1 MAYIANKPVRFDR
14 DYKVG
19 EVIPDA
25 VIAPGMTR
33 KLVEMGRIL
42 YVDLPQSGGT
52 EETSGQQQNDLQ
64 GGAESAP
71 DGDSGAGDI
80 NTQPDGESPQGGA
93 ESGAEGAE
101 DAPVGEDTGVP
112 ASGEFVCEVCGRAF
126 KSQNALAAHSRSH
139 KD

>member
-19 EVIPDA
+19 EIIPDE

-42 YVDLPQSGGT
+42 HIDLPQSGGAD
-52 EETSGQQQNDLQ
+52 ETSGEQQND
-64 GGAESAP
+64 
-71 DGDSGAGDI
+71 
-80 NTQPDGESPQGGA
+80 PQD
-93 ESGAEGAE
+93 GAEGAE
-101 DAPVGEDTGVP
+101 ET
-112 ASGEFVCEVCGRAF
+112 ASGGEFVCEVCGRAF

>member
-1 MAYIANKPVRFDR
+1 MAYIANKPVHFDR

-19 EVIPDA
+19 EVIPDE

-42 YVDLPQSGGT
+42 CVDLPQGDGG
-52 EETSGQQQNDLQ
+52 EESPGQPQET
-64 GGAESAP
+64 A
-71 DGDSGAGDI
+71 
-80 NTQPDGESPQGGA
+80 PDGESG
-93 ESGAEGAE
+93 
-101 DAPVGEDTGVP
+101 
-112 ASGEFVCEVCGRAF
+112 GEFVCEVCGRTF